1 MSSRLDARDGRRP
14 RHVHVTCPGA
24 SRLTGQNCHSHA
36 ESANAIIGTLGVR
49 VQERSADGVREVTS
63 TDASAPPRAAGNVQ
77 LDSYSEPDPPT
88 LATTAQSAP
97 YSDPNR
103 TRSPQPSNWTRTA
116 NPAGPRSPQP
126 SNRTRTANPTR
137 PHSPETSSRT
147 DTATPARPRRSIRT
161 HGRPARTNRAA

>member
-77 LDSYSEPDPPT
+77 LDSYSAPGPPAHTRHNRPIGPVQRPHPHTLATTVPLDSYTEPGGPT
-88 LATTAQSAP
+88 LATTVQLD
-97 YSDPNR
+97 SDRHPK
-103 TRSPQPSNWTRTA
+103 
-116 NPAGPRSPQP
+116 
-126 SNRTRTANPTR
+126 PT
-137 PHSPETSSRT
+137 PT
-147 DTATPARPRRSIRT
+147 
-161 HGRPARTNRAA
+161 